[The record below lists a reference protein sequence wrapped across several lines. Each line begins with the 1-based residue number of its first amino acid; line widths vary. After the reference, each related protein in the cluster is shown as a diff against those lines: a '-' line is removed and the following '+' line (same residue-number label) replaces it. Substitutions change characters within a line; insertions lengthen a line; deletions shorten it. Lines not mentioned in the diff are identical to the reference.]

1 MQSVLIEHQFEPGND
16 RSVIQGKLCRI
27 GVASAAILSAAALMA
42 VPLPGESA
50 IAQSGGTASS
60 PVCMARQG
68 TAPGSGLFVVVVPA
82 SAQAAMAGKGYALQ
96 TCSGDEGAMESYRT
110 RVCHI
115 ANAAPAVV
123 QDQFAYQN
131 NVTARELCDL
141 AGAIA

>member
-1 MQSVLIEHQFEPGND
+1 MLNGHLQERIKD
-16 RSVIQGKLCRI
+16 RSAISSKLGRI
-27 GVASAAILSAAALMA
+27 GAAAATMLPVAAMLAAIL
-42 VPLPGESA
+42 PGA
-50 IAQSGGTASS
+50 QAGAQSAGAASS

-82 SAQAAMAGKGYALQ
+82 SAQSAMAGKGYALQ
-96 TCSGDEGAMESYRT
+96 ACSGDEGAMANYRT

-123 QDQFAYQN
+123 QEQFAYQN

-141 AGAIA
+141 ANAVSEG

>member
-1 MQSVLIEHQFEPGND
+1 MLNEHRDGRDND
-16 RSVIQGKLCRI
+16 RSVIGGKLGRI
-27 GVASAAILSAAALMA
+27 GAAASAMLPVAAMLAAIL
-42 VPLPGESA
+42 PGAQAS
-50 IAQSGGTASS
+50 AQSAGAARS

-82 SAQAAMAGKGYALQ
+82 SAQSAMAGKGYALQ
-96 TCSGDEGAMESYRT
+96 ACSGDQGAMANYRT

-123 QDQFAYQN
+123 QEQFAYQN

-141 AGAIA
+141 ANAVSEG